1 MSRNGSAVRDPFSK
15 CVVHFGNF
23 GARDVAPFVQV
34 RRVCEARLASVES
47 RHAIV
52 NHKLSACGGGTFSPL
67 EGTMKAQAGKMH
79 ITFAGK
85 MHISFAGKM
94 H

>member
-1 MSRNGSAVRDPFSK
+1 MSRHGVAFSAPSPKCCPFWQLRR
-15 CVVHFGNF
+15 
-23 GARDVAPFVQV
+23 RDVAPYVQV

-47 RHAIV
+47 DHAIV
-52 NHKLSACGGGTFSPL
+52 NHKLSACGGRTFRPL
-67 EGTMKAQAGKMH
+67 EDRMKAQAGKMH